1 MAASVH
7 FAAAFFARDIRH
19 QPGQIQTLLC
29 TNDTV
34 LCWKLN
40 KILANFSLNLRSVFN
55 VFVLITPTKIYSSST
70 PTPYNYQASK
80 GRCLML
86 VEDLMPRFYFHLTS
100 KDSRISD
107 ERGKELSSLIDAYD
121 HARRLVE
128 KIWLYTSHED
138 TEEWNVTVSND
149 DFDALLIVPIPFTYL
164 FSERRKTGTE
174 KDDLQLRDDEK
185 SALLSE

>member
-1 MAASVH
+1 M
-7 FAAAFFARDIRH
+7 
-19 QPGQIQTLLC
+19 T
-29 TNDTV
+29 
-34 LCWKLN
+34 
-40 KILANFSLNLRSVFN
+40 
-55 VFVLITPTKIYSSST
+55 TKYRRVD
-70 PTPYNYQASK
+70 AWLK
-80 GRCLML
+80 L

-107 ERGKELSSLIDAYD
+107 ERGKELISLNDACD

-164 FSERRKTGTE
+164 FSERRKIGTE
-174 KDDLQLRDDEK
+174 NGDLQLRDDEK
-185 SALLSE
+185 SALISE

>member
-1 MAASVH
+1 MTIKYRRVDAW
-7 FAAAFFARDIRH
+7 
-19 QPGQIQTLLC
+19 L
-29 TNDTV
+29 
-34 LCWKLN
+34 K
-40 KILANFSLNLRSVFN
+40 
-55 VFVLITPTKIYSSST
+55 
-70 PTPYNYQASK
+70 
-80 GRCLML
+80 L

-107 ERGKELSSLIDAYD
+107 ERGKELSSLNDAYD

-164 FSERRKTGTE
+164 FSERRKMGTE
-174 KDDLQLRDDEK
+174 NGDLQLRDDEK